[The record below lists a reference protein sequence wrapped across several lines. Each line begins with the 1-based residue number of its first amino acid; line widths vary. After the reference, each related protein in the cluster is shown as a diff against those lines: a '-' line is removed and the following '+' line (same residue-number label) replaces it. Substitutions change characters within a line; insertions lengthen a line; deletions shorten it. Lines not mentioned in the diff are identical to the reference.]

1 MMVMDTNVLSELM
14 RSQPDANVLKCID
27 AQADV
32 AITSITVGEIQ
43 HGIARLPNGKRK
55 SALQAAFR
63 SLLAEDLSGRVLA
76 YDRAAADCYGD
87 LVSKR
92 EKAGRPIGMADGQ
105 IAAICLSQQA
115 ELATRNIKDF
125 EGIGLKLTNP
135 WLPI

>member
-1 MMVMDTNVLSELM
+1 
-14 RSQPDANVLKCID
+14 
-27 AQADV
+27 
-32 AITSITVGEIQ
+32 
-43 HGIARLPNGKRK
+43 
-55 SALQAAFR
+55 
-63 SLLAEDLSGRVLA
+63 LA
-76 YDRAAADCYGD
+76 YDQAAADFDGD
-87 LVSKR
+87 LVIKR